1 MVTYADIV
9 RQEKEA
15 GYISSDEEQSW
26 PHVRLR
32 LKRPAEEVVADAAG
46 CVLRLAAVSASQLEE
61 HVSLAAG
68 VEAPPPASSPAR
80 TVRYG
85 EADGGCARTVSAVEP
100 DGDTITPDPLG
111 AATSAGEAAADLQPS
126 IEEDGQ
132 KTMPGGHLM
141 GQQQQ
146 EEACIAMRAVAPSNA
161 RAVASQNEDS
171 DDGVEDEEDE
181 DKDDDEAL
189 PAWRR
194 DMLMEAR
201 QQRLHWL
208 ILWLRFP

>member
-46 CVLRLAAVSASQLEE
+46 CVLPLAAVSASQLEE

-68 VEAPPPASSPAR
+68 EAPPPSSSPAR

-85 EADGGCARTVSAVEP
+85 EADGGCAGTVSAVEP

-111 AATSAGEAAADLQPS
+111 AATSAGEAAAGLQAS

-132 KTMPGGHLM
+132 KTMPGLM
-141 GQQQQ
+141 GLQQQ

-171 DDGVEDEEDE
+171 DDGVQDEEDE
-181 DKDDDEAL
+181 EKDDVDEAL

-208 ILWLRFP
+208 ILWLSLL